1 MFNWTQ
7 HDGVFNKFE
16 NLNKCALTPRLE
28 RLMPSF
34 HELCRL
40 CCHCGTCNNWW
51 QSPWWESM
59 SLFSMWIKAH
69 LWKFSNVPDT
79 FSYWGVSPPTSLC
92 HQGLVCHITA
102 PCIHLGLP
110 SFRFGSSF
118 WMIKACDLRFLAN
131 FLCTHRLSISTV
143 IPPGFFAG
151 RELCFSLCAVETP
164 RFRICGCFF
173 FKFEHLTQKRHPV
186 ALFFARIHRA

>member
-7 HDGVFNKFE
+7 HDDVFNKFE
-16 NLNKCALTPRLE
+16 NLNKCALTPRLG
-28 RLMPSF
+28 RHMPSF

-79 FSYWGVSPPTSLC
+79 FFILRCLAPDFVVSSGTSLS
-92 HQGLVCHITA
+92 HHS
-102 PCIHLGLP
+102 PMYHLGLP
-110 SFRFGSSF
+110 CFRFGSFF
-118 WMIKACDLRFLAN
+118 WVIQTCDLRFLAN

-143 IPPGFFAG
+143 IPRIFCGKRAVF
-151 RELCFSLCAVETP
+151 LSLCAVETP
-164 RFRICGCFF
+164 AIQNLRVSL
-173 FKFEHLTQKRHPV
+173 FKFEHLTQKRNPV
-186 ALFFARIHRA
+186 ASFFARIHQA